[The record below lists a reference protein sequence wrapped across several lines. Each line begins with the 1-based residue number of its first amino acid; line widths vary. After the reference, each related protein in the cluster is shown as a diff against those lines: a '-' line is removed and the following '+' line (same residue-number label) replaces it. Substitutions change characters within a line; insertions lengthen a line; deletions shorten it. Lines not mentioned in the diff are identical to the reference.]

1 MGITI
6 WFLTVIALLVILYVY
21 EDKQNQAYL
30 AELEILDEPYMR
42 LLAAG
47 VLSAPNNNRHE
58 NRSQSHRPPHGEP
71 PAHLRHPR

>member
-1 MGITI
+1 MGVTI
-6 WFLTVIALLVILYVY
+6 WFLTVIALLVVLYIY

-47 VLSAPNNNRHE
+47 VLSAASHNRHE
-58 NRSQSHRPPHGEP
+58 YQS
-71 PAHLRHPR
+71 